1 MSKQDRQGVRTIND
15 LERKYIFDRAFS
27 EVMGVAKDAQTTAQK
42 TAEGVKAELSLVIKR
57 DDNNQ
62 IVSML
67 NASANVIKL
76 KGNRVSI
83 ESDNFTLTEDG
94 KITAKNG
101 VFDSCEI
108 KETCQ
113 IYGVLKAK
121 TISSIYDENLNC
133 VGNISFDTGN
143 DFSFYTMTAQSGTN
157 KAGVQIG
164 IGAPYL
170 GATPG
175 VHIYSSRARGTF
187 NEDGIDLYSGG
198 TFALEC
204 TNGTIAGTWLY
215 NGNEIA
221 TLANITA
228 LDARLKALEGA

>member
-27 EVMGVAKDAQTTAQK
+27 EVMGVANDAQTTANQI
-42 TAEGVKAELSLVIKR
+42 AENVKAELSLVIKKG
-57 DDNNQ
+57 DNNQ

-67 NASANVIKL
+67 NASADIIKI
-76 KGNRVSI
+76 KGNRISI

-108 KETCQ
+108 KETCT
-113 IYGVLKAK
+113 IKGKISGNV
-121 TISSIYDENLNC
+121 ISSITTASGATGEIAFTETATGAYYTIDFSGGDLMRAGMRFGTYSGEIGARIYTEYASIEVLEDIILQT
-133 VGNISFDTGN
+133 VGNINLNT
-143 DFSFYTMTAQSGTN
+143 TMG
-157 KAGVQIG
+157 KA
-164 IGAPYL
+164 
-170 GATPG
+170 
-175 VHIYSSRARGTF
+175 F
-187 NEDGIDLYSGG
+187 
-198 TFALEC
+198 
-204 TNGTIAGTWLY
+204 Y